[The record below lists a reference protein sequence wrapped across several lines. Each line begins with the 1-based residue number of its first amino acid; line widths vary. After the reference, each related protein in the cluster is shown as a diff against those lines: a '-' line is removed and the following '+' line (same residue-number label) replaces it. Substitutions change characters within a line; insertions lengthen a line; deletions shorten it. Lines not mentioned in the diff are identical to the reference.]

1 MDEFLKQN
9 IDFVSE
15 ITLYHLVFSMIS
27 SSICA
32 LVLSF
37 SYIKFHKT
45 SSYSSSFTHSIILVS
60 IIISLIMLIIGSN
73 IARAFALV
81 GAMSIVRFRN
91 PVKDSLDLVYIFAA
105 IAVGMACGTSF
116 TIYAYVFT
124 IFFIFV
130 VYIIRITNYG
140 LVNQKKLVVRIRL
153 NINQIS
159 ALEDLLNKYLTQVSI
174 LSIDKI
180 DENNSEVMVEGT
192 DDKGVV
198 NEMLKKLDSDLKP
211 NFINVLKG
219 QNYINV

>member
-1 MDEFLKQN
+1 MVTN
-9 IDFVSE
+9 IFVCV
-15 ITLYHLVFSMIS
+15 IVCM
-27 SSICA
+27 
-32 LVLSF
+32 V
-37 SYIKFHKT
+37 
-45 SSYSSSFTHSIILVS
+45 
-60 IIISLIMLIIGSN
+60 IMIIGNSL
-73 IARAFALV
+73 ARAFALV

-116 TIYAYVFT
+116 AIYAYVFT
-124 IFFIFV
+124 AFFILV